1 MSDLVFLRV
10 VAGAAILIAGLYLVA
25 SSYEG
30 GLPWEGR
37 ARNSRRVAVGWVV
50 VVIGLA
56 ILFAWPGEAAE
67 LTEEGPD
74 S

>member
-1 MSDLVFLRV
+1 VSDLVLLRV
-10 VAGAAILIAGLYLVA
+10 TAGAAILIAGLYLVA

-37 ARNSRRVAVGWVV
+37 ARNGKRLATGWIV
-50 VVIGLA
+50 VVIGLG

-67 LTEEGPD
+67 LTEERREP
-74 S
+74 

>member
-1 MSDLVFLRV
+1 MSDLVLLRV
-10 VAGAAILIAGLYLVA
+10 TAGAAILIAGLYLVA

-37 ARNSRRVAVGWVV
+37 ARNTKRLVIGWVV
-50 VVIGLA
+50 VMIGLA
-56 ILFAWPGEAAE
+56 VLFAWPGEAAE
-67 LTEEGPD
+67 LNEEREG

>member
-1 MSDLVFLRV
+1 MSDLVLLRV
-10 VAGAAILIAGLYLVA
+10 TAGAAILIAGLYLVA

-37 ARNSRRVAVGWVV
+37 DRNPRRLAAGWVV
-50 VVIGLA
+50 IVIGLA

-67 LTEEGPD
+67 LREEREG